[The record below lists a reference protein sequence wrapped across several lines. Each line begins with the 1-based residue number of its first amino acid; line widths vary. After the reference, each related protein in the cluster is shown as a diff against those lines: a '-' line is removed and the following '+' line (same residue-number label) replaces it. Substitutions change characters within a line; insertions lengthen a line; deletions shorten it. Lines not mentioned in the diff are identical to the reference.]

1 MGKLV
6 IWIFTLIGLA
16 PSIAV
21 AIASLSM
28 LLVARRMNQ
37 LRYTVATE
45 VYLHDSYFI
54 FKSVAG
60 ASDDSSILVRGVALF
75 GIVMIIVAL
84 AAILRS

>member
-28 LLVARRMNQ
+28 LLV
-37 LRYTVATE
+37 
-45 VYLHDSYFI
+45 
-54 FKSVAG
+54 G
-60 ASDDSSILVRGVALF
+60 
-75 GIVMIIVAL
+75 
-84 AAILRS
+84 